1 MVFGRDKKAQS
12 PYQDHS
18 RFLELGHSFGSWL
31 DFVEERLELNPQS
44 NNLQFKT
51 RKLDE

>member
-12 PYQDHS
+12 PYQDHL
-18 RFLELGHSFGSWL
+18 RFLELGRSFGSWW

-44 NNLQFKT
+44 NNLQLKQHKEI
-51 RKLDE
+51 R